1 MTTTMKS
8 ESKAYFRAL
17 GVRIMQLRKQ
27 QGFTQA
33 ELARAI
39 EVSQQTVGAMELGD
53 RRVTLPL
60 VSKLA
65 KVLVVSVEEL
75 IGITSPMRARARRR
89 SPKIER
95 HAARI
100 QRLTKT
106 QQRFVV
112 RIIDVLESSS
122 SQSASAAHTV

>member
-39 EVSQQTVGAMELGD
+39 EVSQQTVWAMELGD

-95 HAARI
+95 HAAPI